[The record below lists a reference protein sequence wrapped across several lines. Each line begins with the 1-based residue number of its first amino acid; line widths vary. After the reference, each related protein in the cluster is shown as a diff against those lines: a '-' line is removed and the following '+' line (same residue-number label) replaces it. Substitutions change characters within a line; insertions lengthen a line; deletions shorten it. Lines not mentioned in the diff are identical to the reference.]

1 MPERSSRRGW
11 ITAVIGCAMVI
22 LALVTTALV
31 MLDKQHFG
39 FLVGSLFLAVITSG
53 VIAGSIVV
61 LIGAW
66 LLPQRKRWQ
75 GITLMIWAL
84 VALTSPLF
92 GFLFLIP
99 WTVLALMLPLVIAA
113 LWTLRASA
121 PHPEQPSESAAGSH

>member
-121 PHPEQPSESAAGSH
+121 LHPEQPSESAAGSH